1 MRTGKYAPMQMRCH
15 SFIAQGCQL
24 PIAQDGSFRPEG
36 QSHPSAFQPRAEPE
50 SANPGSPHLINWP
63 WPAALLAQVTEQSD
77 DNSGTSKERLLLVSP
92 TAPGLDALES
102 SGHTLSALW
111 VLAVDTDGPGAL
123 LGYRVEEIT
132 NLGSTTADGRQLTF
146 LRGPGDRLIAIE
158 GDDLCVHD
166 SASINWKESSR
177 YKCRPASSKA

>member
-1 MRTGKYAPMQMRCH
+1 VPA
-15 SFIAQGCQL
+15 
-24 PIAQDGSFRPEG
+24 D
-36 QSHPSAFQPRAEPE
+36 
-50 SANPGSPHLINWP
+50 ANPGAPYLINWP
-63 WPAALLAQVTEQSD
+63 WPAALLAHVSQQSND
-77 DNSGTSKERLLLVSP
+77 ASGTSDGRLLIVSP

-132 NLGSTTADGRQLTF
+132 NWESTTPDGRQLTM

-158 GDDLCVHD
+158 GDDLFVRD
-166 SASINWKESSR
+166 SASSNWKESGQ
-177 YKCRPASSKA
+177 YKRRPASSKA